1 MVNNSDF
8 KIRKLTSFILILNV
22 IFVNLEKTK
31 EIIKKP
37 QNNDNIEDSKE
48 VFGENDLHDWSTK
61 ISSFNPENVLNF
73 ILVSKEVSIFDKIIY
88 ERITHED
95 CKVTF
100 AGYIFEEDSYI
111 DIYVTNPNQSIFKK
125 FVKTNKYY
133 FEIEGIFVG
142 DYKITFI
149 NKMNVRFYNV

>member
-1 MVNNSDF
+1 MVKNSYF
-8 KIRKLTSFILILNV
+8 QIRKLTSFILILNV

-73 ILVSKEVSIFDKIIY
+73 ILVSKEVSIFI
-88 ERITHED
+88 
-95 CKVTF
+95 
-100 AGYIFEEDSYI
+100 
-111 DIYVTNPNQSIFKK
+111 
-125 FVKTNKYY
+125 
-133 FEIEGIFVG
+133 
-142 DYKITFI
+142 
-149 NKMNVRFYNV
+149 